1 MWIRIRY
8 GEDRVYL
15 PCAPLSLAA
24 PVLVGLVLHFYEA
37 RNTVSRRATVD
48 TVRARV
54 RDVLSLTSSRNLG
67 SVGFP
72 LDEGIFY
79 SFDSAAEWGLRGDE

>member
-1 MWIRIRY
+1 MERIAFTFHALHCP
-8 GEDRVYL
+8 L
-15 PCAPLSLAA
+15 PLPSL
-24 PVLVGLVLHFYEA
+24 LVSFFTSNEA